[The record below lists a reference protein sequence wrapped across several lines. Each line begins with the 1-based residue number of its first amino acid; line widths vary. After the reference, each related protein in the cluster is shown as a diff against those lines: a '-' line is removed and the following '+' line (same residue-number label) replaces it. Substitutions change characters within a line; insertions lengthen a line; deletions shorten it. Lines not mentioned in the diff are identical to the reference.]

1 MHGGN
6 VWKWMI
12 GPLAIYAIEF
22 GKRLIVVCCSDRGR
36 GRIISLR
43 LLPNQV
49 KLKEKKTMIKMN
61 VFTVSRNKCIF
72 CFLGRQVEDR
82 TAVRF
87 RFSRWRLR
95 LR

>member
-22 GKRLIVVCCSDRGR
+22 GKRLMVVCCSDRGR

-49 KLKEKKTMIKMN
+49 KLKEQKTMI
-61 VFTVSRNKCIF
+61 RDDCIH
-72 CFLGRQVEDR
+72 CFNLGRQVEDR

-87 RFSRWRLR
+87 RFPRWRLR